1 MEALVACDEDEA
13 QQREEESQL
22 SAQRFL
28 PGKRKQPSVSNK
40 PQAIKPY
47 ISKRRRG
54 QTNSAQEKE
63 ALGLDAIVSNYTQ
76 EQSPIASGNQANGEE
91 SDSLEGNNSE
101 KDEAEGSSSLPLRL
115 QNCVSNPSKSAT
127 QKTRIPT
134 STFLAFSDHSSAV
147 NTIKW
152 SNKSGK

>member
-1 MEALVACDEDEA
+1 MEALVAYDEDEA
-13 QQREEESQL
+13 QQREESQL
-22 SAQRFL
+22 SVQRFL
-28 PGKRKQPSVSNK
+28 PGKRKQPSVSTK

-54 QTNSAQEKE
+54 HTNSSQEKE

-76 EQSPIASGNQANGEE
+76 EQSPIASGNQANVEE
-91 SDSLEGNNSE
+91 SNSLEGNSE
-101 KDEAEGSSSLPLRL
+101 KDEAEGSSTLPLRL